1 MLTVDMRFELGNI
14 RRPSTETVRET
25 VHGRSGERSANG
37 LHDGRAAVHASDMP
51 NGHRLRASD
60 FDAVRLT
67 GRIHLAN
74 GTPRVSRQRPHS
86 PRGGGELPVDNVT
99 LLLNLMTALVKLVT
113 AVAAAISEARGHDAR
128 EKKKG
133 RKRKR

>member
-1 MLTVDMRFELGNI
+1 
-14 RRPSTETVRET
+14 
-25 VHGRSGERSANG
+25 
-37 LHDGRAAVHASDMP
+37 
-51 NGHRLRASD
+51 
-60 FDAVRLT
+60 
-67 GRIHLAN
+67 
-74 GTPRVSRQRPHS
+74 
-86 PRGGGELPVDNVT
+86 LPMDNVT